1 MPKAFV
7 QRLQDF
13 ARISLPSDKIPT
25 GKVSLPS
32 QMREQ
37 MSGPDLHVFTLKFL
51 ATEKLFFPHKK
62 YSPNFFDLCL
72 LLFNSLVLLPCQL
85 MKCQLLVIKSQ

>member
-51 ATEKLFFPHKK
+51 ATEKNTLQIFLTYVYFYSMQLFSADPFQK
-62 YSPNFFDLCL
+62 NFKLIFC
-72 LLFNSLVLLPCQL
+72 P
-85 MKCQLLVIKSQ
+85 

>member
-51 ATEKLFFPHKK
+51 APPKNCFFLIKNTLQIFLTYVYFYSMQLFSADPFQKNFKLIFCP
-62 YSPNFFDLCL
+62 
-72 LLFNSLVLLPCQL
+72 
-85 MKCQLLVIKSQ
+85 